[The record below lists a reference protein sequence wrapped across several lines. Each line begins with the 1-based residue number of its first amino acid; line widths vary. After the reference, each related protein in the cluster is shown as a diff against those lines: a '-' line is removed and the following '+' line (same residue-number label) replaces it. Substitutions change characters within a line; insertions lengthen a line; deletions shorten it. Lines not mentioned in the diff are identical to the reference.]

1 MTSHSVNKHKDKY
14 YLLSLGCAK
23 NTVDSES
30 MAQVLQQSGM
40 RGVGDPGAAEVLIV
54 NTCGFINAAKEES
67 VNALRELVEIKRAD
81 QMVIAAGCLSQR
93 YGDTL
98 VQEVPGLDGVIG
110 TRRWMDIFD
119 LIGRLRRRK
128 HPEPLYHL
136 PGDADVVGRDER
148 GVLRASVQGASA
160 YLKIADGCR
169 RPCAFCAIP
178 RIKGTAVSR
187 PLEAIVAEAVRL
199 QEMGVKEVMLIAQ
212 DSTDYG
218 YDLGLKDGL
227 AHLLDAIVEAAPGIP
242 WLRILYAY
250 PGYVTRTL
258 METMARHEQ
267 VLPYLDIPLQHGHRE
282 TLKRMKRPAKV
293 EWVYETI
300 GTLRELMPE
309 LAVRTTFIVGYPGE
323 TEEEFEALLKMARE
337 LEFDRVGAFQY
348 SYELGTPS
356 ATLPNHVDDAIKQER
371 YERLMELQSGI
382 SLKKNQA
389 LVGRTLE
396 ILVEGHG
403 AGEDENGAETGDV
416 ISLGRSYRDAPEIDG
431 YVLVEG
437 ELPVGEIVPVRI
449 TGATTY
455 DLIATVDVGS
465 PMVIEAGRRYGE
477 GMIDIDSIG

>member
-1 MTSHSVNKHKDKY
+1 MPMPVDHTKRDKY
-14 YLLSLGCAK
+14 FLLSLGCSK
-23 NTVDSES
+23 NSVDSES
-30 MAQVLQQSGM
+30 IAQLLHQRGMSGT
-40 RGVGDPGAAEVLIV
+40 GDPELAEVMIV

-67 VNALRELVEIKRAD
+67 IEALRELVAIKRDD

-93 YGDTL
+93 YGATL
-98 VQEVPGLDGVIG
+98 AQEAPGLDGVIG

-119 LIGRLRRRK
+119 LITRLRARK
-128 HPEPLYHL
+128 HPQPLYHL
-136 PGDADVVGRDER
+136 PTDADVVGLDEK
-148 GVLRASVQGASA
+148 GVIRASVQGAYA

-187 PLEAIVAEAVRL
+187 PLDAIVAEAVKL
-199 QEMGVKEVMLIAQ
+199 QDMGVQELLLIAQ

-227 AHLLDAIVEAAPGIP
+227 AQLLDAIVAAAPGIP
-242 WLRILYAY
+242 WLRIMYAY
-250 PGYVTRTL
+250 PGYVTSRL
-258 METMARHEQ
+258 METMARHKQ
-267 VLPYLDIPLQHGHRE
+267 VLPYLDMPLQHGHRE
-282 TLKRMKRPAKV
+282 TLKRMRRPAKV
-293 EWVYETI
+293 EWVYQTI
-300 GTLRELMPE
+300 GKLRDLMPK

-323 TEEEFEALLKMARE
+323 TEEEFEALLTMLRD

-356 ATLPNHVDDAIKQER
+356 AALPNHVDDAIKQER
-371 YERLMELQSGI
+371 YERLMELQQGI
-382 SLKKNQA
+382 SLRKNQA
-389 LVGRTLE
+389 LVGKTLD

-403 AGEDENGAETGDV
+403 VGEDDAGADTDRV

-437 ELPVGEIVPVRI
+437 EMPVGEIVPARI

-455 DLIATVDVGS
+455 DLLATVDLGS
-465 PMVIEAGRRYGE
+465 PLIVEPGKVYGQ
-477 GMIDIDSIG
+477 GMIELKSL

>member
-1 MTSHSVNKHKDKY
+1 MTRRAKPSSKDKY

-30 MAQVLQQSGM
+30 MAQILNTQGM
-40 RGVGDPGAAEVLIV
+40 RGVGDPDAAEVLIV
-54 NTCGFINAAKEES
+54 NTCGFINAAKAES
-67 VNALRELVEIKRAD
+67 VAALRELVEIKRDD
-81 QMVIAAGCLSQR
+81 QMVVAAGCLSQR

-98 VQEVPGLDGVIG
+98 IQDVPGLDGVIG

-119 LIGRLRRRK
+119 LITRLRQRK
-128 HPEPLYHL
+128 HPAPLYHL
-136 PGDADVVGRDER
+136 PDEAKVVGLDER

-187 PLEAIVAEAVRL
+187 PLESIVAEALRL
-199 QEMGVKEVMLIAQ
+199 QELGVREVMLIAQ

-227 AHLLDAIVEAAPGIP
+227 AQLLDAIVAAAPNIP
-242 WLRILYAY
+242 WLRLMYAY
-250 PGYVTRTL
+250 PGYVTPRL
-258 METMARHEQ
+258 IETMAQHEQ
-267 VLPYLDIPLQHGHRE
+267 ILPYLDIPLQHGHRE

-293 EWVYETI
+293 EWVYDTI
-300 GTLRELMPE
+300 GQLRQAMPG
-309 LAVRTTFIVGYPGE
+309 LAARTTFIVGYPGE
-323 TEEEFEALLKMARE
+323 TEAEFQGLLRMVKD

-356 ATLPNHVDDAIKQER
+356 ATLPDHVDDAIKQER

-389 LVGRTLE
+389 LVGKTLE

-403 AGEDENGAETGDV
+403 AGEDESGADTGDV

-431 YVLVEG
+431 YVLIEG
-437 ELPVGEIVPVRI
+437 ELPIGEIVPARI

-455 DLIATVDVGS
+455 DLLATVDTSG
-465 PMVIEAGRRYGE
+465 PLVIEAGQVYGE
-477 GMIDIDSIG
+477 GMIDIS

>member
-1 MTSHSVNKHKDKY
+1 MRKKAADKQTDKY
-14 YLLSLGCAK
+14 FLVSLGCSK

-30 MAQVLQQSGM
+30 MAQILQQQGM
-40 RGVGDPGAAEVLIV
+40 SGVGDPDSAEVMIV
-54 NTCGFINAAKEES
+54 NTCGFINSAKQES
-67 VNALRELVEIKRAD
+67 INMLRQLVDIKRAD

-93 YGDTL
+93 YGDAL

-119 LIGRLRRRK
+119 LITRLRQRA
-128 HPEPLYHL
+128 HPRALYHL
-136 PGDADVVGRDER
+136 PDDAKVIGLDER
-148 GVLRASVQGASA
+148 GVLRASVQGAYA

-178 RIKGTAVSR
+178 KIKGTAVSR
-187 PLEAIVAEAVRL
+187 PLASIVAEARRL
-199 QEMGVKEVMLIAQ
+199 RDMDMREVMLIAQ

-227 AHLLDAIVEAAPGIP
+227 AGLLEAIIQAAPEIP
-242 WLRILYAY
+242 WLRIMYAY
-250 PGYVTRTL
+250 PGYVTPRL
-258 METMARHEQ
+258 METMAKQ
-267 VLPYLDIPLQHGHRE
+267 PQILPYLDMPLQHGHRE

-300 GTLRELMPE
+300 GKLRQMMPN

-323 TEEEFEALLKMARE
+323 TEAEFEGLLRMVRE

-348 SYELGTPS
+348 SYEPGTPS
-356 ATLPNHVDDAIKQER
+356 AALPNQVDDDIKQER
-371 YERLMELQSGI
+371 YERLMETQQGI

-389 LVGRTLE
+389 LVGKTLD

-403 AGEDENGAETGDV
+403 MGEDEVGRETGDV

-455 DLIATVDVGS
+455 DLIAQADTR
-465 PMVIEAGRRYGE
+465 PARIIEPGQVFGAGV
-477 GMIDIDSIG
+477 IDIDSIG

>member
-1 MTSHSVNKHKDKY
+1 
-14 YLLSLGCAK
+14 
-23 NTVDSES
+23 
-30 MAQVLQQSGM
+30 M
-40 RGVGDPGAAEVLIV
+40 RGVGDPEAAEVLIV

-67 VNALRELVEIKRAD
+67 VAALRELVEIKRGH

-119 LIGRLRRRK
+119 LITRLRARK
-128 HPEPLYHL
+128 HPAPLYHL
-136 PGDADVVGRDER
+136 PDEAKVVGLDER

-187 PLEAIVAEAVRL
+187 PLESIVAEAVRL
-199 QEMGVKEVMLIAQ
+199 QELGVREVMLIAQ

-218 YDLGLKDGL
+218 YDMGMKDGL
-227 AHLLDAIVEAAPGIP
+227 AQLLDAIVAAAPGIP
-242 WLRILYAY
+242 WLRLMYAY
-250 PGYVTRTL
+250 PGYVTPRL
-258 METMARHEQ
+258 IETMARHEQ
-267 VLPYLDIPLQHGHRE
+267 ILPYLDIPLQHGHRE

-293 EWVYETI
+293 EWVYDTI
-300 GTLRELMPE
+300 GKLREAMPE

-323 TEEEFEALLKMARE
+323 TEAEFQGLLRMVRD

-356 ATLPNHVDDAIKQER
+356 ATLPDQVDDAVKQER
-371 YERLMELQSGI
+371 YERLMELQSAI

-389 LVGRTLE
+389 LVGQTLD

-403 AGEDENGAETGDV
+403 AGEDESGADTGAA

-449 TGATTY
+449 TGATIY
-455 DLIATVDVGS
+455 DLLATVDVAA
-465 PMVIEAGRRYGE
+465 PLVIEAGRVYGA
-477 GMIDIDSIG
+477 GMIAPPPQTPPS